1 MSTFEGSSNKA
12 LVRRQWDLPIIEQ
25 WMKKLGHPLSYFGL
39 PGPSISDLLDWRECL
54 EYCTGVERLRKATEQ
69 RKEDLNT
76 HRLIL
81 KNVMLNGIENFQL
94 LRGQIEDVILDGTD
108 LDNT

>member
-1 MSTFEGSSNKA
+1 MQNF
-12 LVRRQWDLPIIEQ
+12 R
-25 WMKKLGHPLSYFGL
+25 HPLSYFGL
-39 PGPSISDLLDWRECL
+39 PSPSITDLLNWREYL
-54 EYCTGVERLRKATEQ
+54 GYCTGVERLRKATEQ

-108 LDNT
+108 LDNTYPHLSKGSSPLIASFRYDLV